1 MLEVRNIQ
9 FGYTASP
16 ILRDVSFVVSP
27 GETVSVIGSNGCGK
41 TTLMRLLSTLLVP
54 SSGQVMFEGKDIFTD
69 PLRFRRQLGVLPER
83 VALYEDMSVK
93 EYLKYRAYFKGEN
106 VKRIR
111 RRVSEAMSL
120 VKLDAIAQ
128 RTIANLSYGQKKR
141 VAFADAIL
149 LRPRVLL
156 LDDFLAGLDQDM
168 RDEMGEI
175 LKEVAAFSSVVVT
188 GHELE
193 DMRKW
198 SSRFLRLKE
207 GTVKVA

>member
-1 MLEVRNIQ
+1 MLEVRNIK
-9 FGYTASP
+9 FGYTKEP

-54 SSGQVMFEGKDIFTD
+54 SEGQVIFEGKDVFSD

-106 VKRIR
+106 SKRIR
-111 RRVSEAMSL
+111 RRVTEAMGL
-120 VKLDAIAQ
+120 LNLEPLAR

-156 LDDFLAGLDQDM
+156 LDDFLAGLDVDM
-168 RDEMGEI
+168 REEMGEI

-193 DMRKW
+193 EMKKW
-198 SSRFLRLKE
+198 SSRFLHLKE
-207 GTVKVA
+207 GTVKLA